1 MQLCLSE
8 ISQTADEDLETLELL
23 LTPSTPAPATI
34 DGTEERSDEERTQ
47 SSAQAL
53 YAAVSACADL
63 HPDPDEDEE
72 GAAPEPD
79 QVPGAGGWITSENMN
94 DFMDEDGN
102 FRMPEALGA
111 GAGTVRTADDAQFED
126 AETLADADDEDAKW
140 RRTG

>member
-8 ISQTADEDLETLELL
+8 ISQTADEDIETLELL
-23 LTPSTPAPATI
+23 LTPATPAVATVQ
-34 DGTEERSDEERTQ
+34 GTEERSDEERTQ

-63 HPDPDEDEE
+63 HPDPDEDEQGMDADE
-72 GAAPEPD
+72 D
-79 QVPGAGGWITSENMN
+79 QAPGATGWITSENMG

-102 FRMPEALGA
+102 FRIPEALGA
-111 GAGTVRTADDAQFED
+111 GAGSVRTADDAQFED
-126 AETLADADDEDAKW
+126 ADPSGDAEDESKW